1 MSLPRL
7 IFVTGKGGTGKSTVA
22 AALGLALSR
31 RRPTIIVDLDQR
43 RSAARMLGI
52 GEQETIPSDMLA
64 ALSLGPRAEV
74 QAFVERIVPLRM
86 VARRMLKSRTF
97 GYVSAALPGLEA
109 FLMLERL
116 RLLAAQA
123 ALEDRYVVVDGPATG
138 GAIEL
143 LSVTERLQE
152 LAPLGTLNRLAREI
166 EEFLHDANRFGV
178 IIVLRPEEHA
188 LREAIESAA
197 AINGKLRIHAI
208 AAILNGIVE
217 PLFTSS
223 ELAGLEA
230 LAEHARLAER
240 RLLNAKLA
248 SRARRELSRASLK
261 VIELPMLFRAAFG
274 RVEFESLANE
284 MAARLH
290 TQ

>member
-166 EEFLHDANRFGV
+166 EEFLHDANRCGV